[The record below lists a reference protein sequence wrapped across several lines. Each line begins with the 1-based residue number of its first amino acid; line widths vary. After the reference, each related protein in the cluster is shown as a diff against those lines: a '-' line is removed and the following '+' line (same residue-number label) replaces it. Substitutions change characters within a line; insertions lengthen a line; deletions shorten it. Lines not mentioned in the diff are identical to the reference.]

1 MISQRRLA
9 RERVLQTLY
18 AYEIS
23 GTSPEFLST
32 DIMKDITDQAALDFA
47 KKLFRDTLENIKDL
61 DCILQNHLEHW
72 DMTRVNPIDRSLL
85 RMGIAEILFSQEIP
99 TKVTMNEIIELAK
112 RYSTEE
118 SPKFVNGILD
128 ASLKQ
133 LLGEGRIKKSG
144 RGLIETS
151 SKSTNPS
158 PRGGTPS
165 GPAGRNP

>member
-1 MISQRRLA
+1 MTSQRRLA

-32 DIMKDITDQAALDFA
+32 DIFKDIEDQAALEFA
-47 KKLFRDTLENIKDL
+47 KKLFRDTLENTKDMDL
-61 DCILQNHLEHW
+61 ILQGHLDHW
-72 DMTRVNPIDRSLL
+72 DISRVNPIDRSLL
-85 RMGIAEILFSQEIP
+85 RMGIAEILYSQEIP

-112 RYSTEE
+112 KYSTEE

-133 LLGEGRIKKSG
+133 LAGEGKIKKSG
-144 RGLIETS
+144 RGLINTS
-151 SKSTNPS
+151 TKKKS
-158 PRGGTPS
+158 
-165 GPAGRNP
+165 

>member
-1 MISQRRLA
+1 MTSQRRLA

-23 GTSPEFLST
+23 GTSPDFLCA
-32 DIMKDITDQAALDFA
+32 DIFKDIEDEAGLEFA
-47 KKLFRDTLENIKDL
+47 NRLFRDTLEHTKDL
-61 DCILQNHLEHW
+61 DLILQGHLEHW
-72 DMTRVNPIDRSLL
+72 DISRVNPIDRSLL

-133 LLGEGRIKKSG
+133 LAAEGKIKKSG
-144 RGLIETS
+144 RGLIDTS
-151 SKSTNPS
+151 AKKKP
-158 PRGGTPS
+158 
-165 GPAGRNP
+165 